1 MDKSI
6 KAGILGFSL
15 AFIINIVSSPVYLY
29 FVPAFLATIL
39 VIYVFGLRT
48 LKDGL
53 VAAFMTYIFNE
64 GILSTISYAS
74 YYLANEP
81 YPAFN
86 IEVWMIFY
94 PIVFAVT
101 AVVAGYVG
109 VLLAQTKK
117 PAPEPSPTIP
127 QDMQTV

>member
-1 MDKSI
+1 MDESI

-15 AFIINIVSSPVYLY
+15 AFIINLVSPVPLY
-29 FVPAFLATIL
+29 FIPAFLVAIL
-39 VIYVFGLRT
+39 AIYSFGLRT
-48 LKDGL
+48 FKDGL
-53 VAAFMTYIFNE
+53 IAAFMTYIFSD
-64 GILSTISYAS
+64 GILGTLALAL

-81 YPAFN
+81 YPAYN
-86 IEVWMIFY
+86 IEVWFVFY
-94 PIVFAVT
+94 PIASAVT

-109 VLLAQTKK
+109 VLLAQKNK